1 MEPDPSETLNET
13 AIHAGRATESYKS
26 REFLYMNSQGQSK
39 TQNTKRKMSKLN
51 TKQSQD
57 DRIRIAKAK
66 LEAANLRQ
74 RAASSRQ
81 QAMRYRQQ
89 SSRPIYPGQEEVAAN
104 NAAIADA
111 KANQLD
117 ALAEVK
123 LAEAGA

>member
-1 MEPDPSETLNET
+1 
-13 AIHAGRATESYKS
+13 
-26 REFLYMNSQGQSK
+26 MN
-39 TQNTKRKMSKLN
+39 KLN
-51 TKQSQD
+51 TPQTQD

-74 RAASSRQ
+74 RAASNRQ

-89 SSRPIYPGQEEVAAN
+89 VSRPIYPGHEVAAN

-111 KANQLD
+111 RADQLD

>member
-1 MEPDPSETLNET
+1 M
-13 AIHAGRATESYKS
+13 R
-26 REFLYMNSQGQSK
+26 
-39 TQNTKRKMSKLN
+39 KLN
-51 TKQSQD
+51 TTQTQH

-66 LEAANLRQ
+66 LEAAHLRQ
-74 RAASSRQ
+74 RAAISRQ

-89 SSRPIYPGQEEVAAN
+89 ASRPIYPGQEDVAAN

-111 KANQLD
+111 RADQLD

>member
-1 MEPDPSETLNET
+1 MSQ
-13 AIHAGRATESYKS
+13 
-26 REFLYMNSQGQSK
+26 LY
-39 TQNTKRKMSKLN
+39 
-51 TKQSQD
+51 TKQCQD

-66 LEAANLRQ
+66 LEAANLQ
-74 RAASSRQ
+74 KRAASSRQ

-111 KANQLD
+111 RGNPLD

-123 LAEAGA
+123 LSEAGA